1 MPSNIE
7 SFAIFSAARK
17 RLRKSRRSIR
27 SATAL
32 TGGLAALLIAAPA
45 FAQQGGA
52 GGSGGFGNGGTGGD
66 AGQPGG
72 AATCSIT
79 PSTGCLTAGGAA
91 GTDPGGDGA
100 DGNVNAAGPGGG
112 GGGGANGSLAAPV
125 GGNGGNGGNG
135 NAGNYSTGG
144 GGGGSGGNGV
154 VLTGPLTNSATVAGG
169 NGGNGGAAGA
179 TFFSGGPA
187 NGGAGG
193 GGGAGIVASAG
204 AVITNLSGG
213 SITGG
218 YGGLGGAGSN
228 GGGTAGAGGA
238 GGVGI
243 RGADIT
249 IETAG
254 SIAGGTG
261 GDGVTRAYALHFTG
275 GSNTLRLL
283 AGWSITGGIQL
294 DSGSSLGFDL
304 GGTETLGNVISGS
317 GSIGKTGAGTLI
329 LTGTNSY
336 SGETVLGGGTLQ
348 IDTAASIGSGA
359 IKLNTGTLRTTFDGT
374 LGNHL
379 FWESGATGTLAAA
392 TGTTLTLT
400 GTLNYGGDTEVRF
413 GSATDTGTIVASFFS
428 GSVSG
433 GSPRQA
439 IFGGG
444 IFRAG
449 TGFMS
454 LALGAFDLVRIDAG
468 ATLDINGVQPSTTLN
483 TLEGAGTLLND
494 GAFTIIGSGDFA
506 GTITG
511 SQNIVKVSGDTLI
524 LSGDND
530 YSGTTEVAAGVL
542 QIGAGGSSATSG
554 TLGTG
559 NVTIASGA
567 SLIFA
572 RADAHTVSNAIDGD
586 GSVEQAGPGVLELAG
601 ANSYTGGTRITGGL
615 ISFTGSGNFGTGNIT
630 LNGGGLQWAAGNTT
644 DISARLDAI
653 GAAGGVFDT
662 NGNDVLLM
670 SALSGSGLT
679 KTGSGTLTLAGSNSF
694 TGTVTINDGTLL
706 QSNANALAGADIVLG
721 GGTLDIGNYDLRLGQ
736 ALGITGTGTI
746 ESSGTG
752 GLTTVGGEEAVF
764 GSNGG
769 TITSSLGLSVISGST
784 LTMFGNN
791 LLSGGILVDGKL
803 VIGETG
809 ATGGAGNI
817 IGTIGSVISFADGV
831 DNAATIL
838 IASDTTQ
845 FEVLGTDVAT
855 QSGTIAQDHGGR
867 GFEKIG
873 GGTLNLTGANAI
885 DGAILVSGG
894 TLGFNQQG
902 LGSVVTLGIDNG
914 AAVRLLE
921 DVDHGGDVTIGALG
935 GTIDT
940 DTYRF
945 TVSGAVDFQGELTKT
960 GSGTLLLTDLNE
972 AGTGAGGISVSA
984 GTLALANGTAAGTG
998 TIKLADTTI
1007 LLNASCGCAPLVLTN
1022 AIEVGLAGT
1031 ATIDADG
1038 HQTVLAG
1045 TLSGGNLIFADSNGG
1060 GTTILTGTN
1069 SYGDTRVASGATLKI
1084 GDGGTTGTLGTGTI
1098 TTDSLGL
1105 VAFNRSDEVILSTA
1119 VGGAGWLGQFGSGTL
1134 ILTATNTYSG
1144 GTIVN
1149 NPDGILQVG
1158 NGGTTGTLGGGP
1170 IQVLDGTL
1178 IFNRSD
1184 DITVANNIQGGGQI
1198 VKLGAGTLTLSGD
1211 NIDSQNR
1218 MGGVPYY
1225 GNISILDGTLVVTEF
1240 GLGASQLVEIDNG
1253 ATLEALKDAYAGD
1266 VAILSGGGTIDTGNF
1281 TLELFGSID
1290 FQGELTK
1297 IGSGTLLIDDSF
1309 EEGIGAGG
1317 INVTA
1322 GTLGLGSDFAA
1333 GTGLI
1338 KLANGTTLLNA
1349 ACGCS
1354 RLDID
1359 NEIQIALGGAV
1370 TFDGGGNNT
1379 DLNGVISGGDVHFTT
1394 SVSAPFAG
1402 SIFRLNGANSYGE
1415 TRIGPNVALIV
1426 YDGTLGTGNVTFDA
1440 AASDPTTPAALVFQ
1454 NATDYSFGGKIIGAG
1469 IVSIEADTGS
1479 SVTLTGSNSAT
1490 ENFTGAVE
1498 VLSGRLVLNG
1508 DFGDVM
1514 GNTATLLVDDSCFC
1528 GGTAPSLGGSGVFH
1542 GSVTLGNTELNP
1554 GNSPGTLVIAG
1565 NLTLGSGTILNFE
1578 LGEPG
1583 KPGGASNDLV
1593 TVGGNLT
1600 LDGTLNTIAWGAGYG
1615 PGYYRLFNYGGTLTD
1630 NELLIGSIAGGLD
1643 AQVLTNINGQVNL
1656 RLGGA
1661 QAIQY
1666 WDGADTGASAAT
1678 GGNGGAGIWN
1688 GTSTNWTGPT
1698 GYAINDSWKG
1708 QVGVFAGASGGTV
1721 TVDGTQSFEELRF
1734 ETNGYALRPANGSAR
1749 LNTTGGFSIV
1759 NVASGIT
1766 ADIGVT
1772 IQGGAGLDKT
1782 GAGTLILSAVNTYN
1796 GATDVAAGTLRLGI
1810 NNAISNQSALNVQAG
1825 ATFDLA
1831 GFQTSVGSIQGAG
1844 NITLGGG
1851 QLAVGYDNSSTLFSG
1866 TITGPDGDASTL
1878 IKNGSGTLT
1887 VDGSIALGMSGGVNS
1902 FLQVNNG
1909 TLRIAGT
1916 GSLSGDFV
1924 QSFSTIENN
1933 GTITAQLQ
1941 SFGSLT
1947 NASTGVIHGL
1957 TQSFGAFDNYGT
1969 MGALSSITGTA
1980 VNHSTGVINGAVQ
1993 TFDDFTSTGIING
2006 AISNYG
2012 SAHIANQV
2020 NGDILNLQPGAIVTL
2035 TGTVSGIANY
2045 QGAQGSLLDLAGF
2058 DTTVGSLHDNGVGGD
2073 IQLGTATL
2081 TIGGTRPSASFTG
2094 AIHGSG
2100 GLIKTGAGEQI
2111 LGGLNDY
2118 TGTTLISGGTLR
2130 LIDGG
2135 AIGTGAVTNNAT
2147 LAFDG
2152 TLDRVFANTIQGSG
2166 GVTKTGAG
2174 MVALTGANGYAGTNA
2189 VLGGTLG
2196 FDNGQAL
2203 GTGAIALDDGTRLRN
2218 LQGVSAISLSNAIQ
2232 VSGTA
2237 TLQGVDGAS
2246 TTFNGAI
2253 SGDTVRFGLSGGGAT
2268 SFTLAAANSYD
2279 DTRIGGGV
2287 ALTIGAGGSLGS
2299 GDTVFEA
2306 NPIPASLTFA
2316 NSSNYS
2322 YAGVISG
2329 AGSIVVNTATPGT
2342 SVTLT
2347 GSNTASDNFTGAVT
2361 VDSGKLV
2368 LGGDFG
2374 DVVNNSASLTLNGGS
2389 LGGSGTFHG
2398 DVTFGNASLNPGNS
2412 PGTLSIGG
2420 NLTLGAATILNFEL
2434 GEAGTVGGVNNDLVN
2449 VGGNLTLDGTLNVIA
2464 QPTFGEG
2471 YYRLFN
2477 YGGSLTDNGL
2487 NLGALPGGYSPT
2499 LLTNIAGQVNILFS
2513 SSPQAIQYWDGSDL
2527 TGSSTAAGGNG
2538 GAGIWSTGGT
2548 NWTAPT
2554 GYGVND
2560 SWHGQVAVF
2569 GGAAG
2574 GAVTVQGSQAFQEL
2588 RFTTTGYTIAGAT
2601 AANGLATTGGFSVVD
2616 VSTGVAATI
2625 NAAIS
2630 GTGGLT
2636 KTGTGTLSLGG
2647 ANSYAGTTT
2656 VSAGQLNLL
2665 AGGSIAGS
2673 VVNQASFANAG
2684 TVTGAVQN
2692 DGTFANSGTVT
2703 GAVQNNA
2710 TLASTGTLAG
2720 GLVNSGTATLAGTV
2734 GTGIVNNGAVTFS
2747 GAATVAGLQQA
2758 AAGTFNL
2765 AGFGVSLGT
2774 LSGSGAISLGGGAL
2788 SVGTGNGNSSFAGT
2802 ISGAGSLTKAGTG
2815 TLALTGTASQTGGTT
2830 ISGGTL
2836 QIGTG
2841 GTTGA
2846 LSGAITNNGV
2856 LVLNRSDAVTLANV
2870 MSGTGGFVQAG
2881 TGTTTL
2887 TGANSYGGGTLVSAG
2902 RLRGDTASLQG
2913 AIRNDGTLEFA
2924 QTGAGT
2930 YAGSLSGAGLLE
2942 KTGTGTISFTGN
2954 SATFTGATSVLA
2966 GTLALNGLLSHSTI
2980 TVRNG
2985 ATVMGTG
2992 TAGGLVVQSGGTI
3005 APGNSVGTFNVAGNV
3020 LFQAGSLFAAEVQAN
3035 GADRIQATGTAQ
3047 LNGTLQIINLGGNYG
3062 INSSFVLLHADAGV
3076 TGTFTVSG
3084 LNGFGLAYRPKI
3096 IYTANEV
3103 QLLLAPNQL
3112 SAVLGTGVP
3121 LTYNQLSA
3129 ISRLDAAVMTGGYDP
3144 TPLSA
3149 LYSLSPAAIPAALD
3163 QLSGEI
3169 YADATRAALED
3180 ERVVREAVV
3189 GRLADAADAGLSG
3202 NGAWGQVIG
3211 SWGSVDSD
3219 GNAAGYDVN
3228 RAGMIMGLDGG
3239 SATEDGS
3246 VRAGVMGHYTRITVP
3261 ADARGSRATIDR
3273 TGGGFYAG
3281 AAMGGLRVRAGVSLS
3296 LLDLKAKRQIAVP
3309 GLTATERGKAQGVML
3324 QTFGEISY
3332 RIQAGARSFVEP
3344 YLAGSATRVRFNRF
3358 AESSG
3363 PVALIVREQKSVL
3376 GIAELGLRGE
3386 VPLARGDAGGVRLG
3400 GNLGLR
3406 TAFGDRAANPAIALS
3421 AAAGQAFNVRSAEI
3435 DRFAAAAN
3443 LNLSADLSDTLRL
3456 RVGYSGVLGGGVREH
3471 GGRATL
3477 SLKF

>member
-7 SFAIFSAARK
+7 SFAIFSAAKK
-17 RLRKSRRSIR
+17 RLHKSRRSIR

-52 GGSGGFGNGGTGGD
+52 GGSGGFGNGGAGGG

-79 PSTGCLTAGGAA
+79 PSAGCLTAGGAA

-100 DGNVNAAGPGGG
+100 DGNVSGAGPGGG

-144 GGGGSGGNGV
+144 GGGGSGGNGL

-204 AVITNLSGG
+204 AVIANLSGG
-213 SITGG
+213 SIAGG

-228 GGGTAGAGGA
+228 GGGTAGAGGG

-275 GSNTLRLL
+275 GSNILSLL

-294 DSGSSLGFDL
+294 DSGSSLGFDV
-304 GGTETLGNVISGS
+304 GGTETLGNMISGG

-348 IDTAASIGSGA
+348 IDAQASIGSGA
-359 IKLNTGTLRTTFDGT
+359 IKLNMGTLRTTFDGA

-454 LALGAFDLVRIDAG
+454 LALGAFDSVQIDAG

-483 TLEGAGTLLND
+483 ILEGAGTLLND

-559 NVTIASGA
+559 NVTISSGA
-567 SLIFA
+567 SLVFA
-572 RADAHTVSNAIDGD
+572 RADAHSVSNAIDGD
-586 GSVEQAGPGVLELAG
+586 GSVEQAGPGVLELTG

-644 DISARLDAI
+644 DISARLDTI
-653 GAAGGVFDT
+653 GVAGGVFDT

-679 KTGSGTLTLAGSNSF
+679 KTGSGTLTLAGNNSF

-752 GLTTVGGEEAVF
+752 GLTTVSGEEAVF

-769 TITSSLGLSVISGST
+769 TITSSLELSVISGST

-803 VIGETG
+803 VVGETG
-809 ATGGAGNI
+809 AAGGAGNI
-817 IGTIGSVISFADGV
+817 IGTIGSVVSFADGV

-855 QSGTIAQDHGGR
+855 QSGMIVQDRGGR

-873 GGTLNLTGANAI
+873 DGTLNLTGTNGI

-921 DVDHGGDVTIGALG
+921 DVDHGGGVTIGALG

-960 GSGTLLLTDLNE
+960 GSGTLLLTDLNG
-972 AGTGAGGISVSA
+972 ASTGAGGISVSA

-998 TIKLADTTI
+998 TIKLADATI
-1007 LLNASCGCAPLVLTN
+1007 LLNASCGCGPLTLTN
-1022 AIEVGLAGT
+1022 AIQVALGGT

-1038 HQTVLAG
+1038 HETVLAG
-1045 TLSGGNLIFADSNGG
+1045 TLSGGNLIFADGNGG

-1069 SYGDTRVASGATLKI
+1069 SYGDTAVGTGATLMV
-1084 GDGGTTGTLGTGTI
+1084 GDGGTTGTLGTGTV
-1098 TTDSLGL
+1098 TTDGML
-1105 VAFNRSDEVILSTA
+1105 AFNRSDEVTLATA
-1119 VGGAGWLGQFGSGTL
+1119 VGGSGLLGQFGTGKLILTANNSYSGGTL
-1134 ILTATNTYSG
+1134 IL
-1144 GTIVN
+1144 
-1149 NPDGILQVG
+1149 NPDGTIQVG
-1158 NGGTTGTLGGGP
+1158 DGGTTGALGTGAIVLGGG
-1170 IQVLDGTL
+1170 TL
-1178 IFNRSD
+1178 VFNRSD
-1184 DITVANNIQGGGQI
+1184 NITVADSIAGIGQI
-1198 VKLGAGTLTLSGD
+1198 TKLGAGTLTLSGD
-1211 NIDSQNR
+1211 NLDSQNT
-1218 MGGVPYY
+1218 GVGPYV
-1225 GNISILDGTLVVTEF
+1225 GNISILAGTLAVGEF
-1240 GLGASQLVEIDNG
+1240 GLGASELVEIDNG
-1253 ATLEALKDAYAGD
+1253 ATLKALKDAYAGD
-1266 VAILSGGGTIDTGNF
+1266 MAILSGGGTIDTGNF
-1281 TLELFGSID
+1281 TLELFGSVD

-1297 IGSGTLLIDDSF
+1297 AGSGTLLIDDSF

-1338 KLANGTTLLNA
+1338 KLASGTTLLNA

-1359 NEIQIALGGAV
+1359 NEIQVALGGAV
-1370 TFDGGGNNT
+1370 TFDGGGNDT

-1394 SVSAPFAG
+1394 SVSGPFAG
-1402 SIFRLNGANSYGE
+1402 SIFRLNGVNSYGE

-1469 IVSIEADTGS
+1469 IVSIEADSGS
-1479 SVTLTGSNSAT
+1479 SVTLTGSNSAS

-1498 VLSGRLVLNG
+1498 VLSGHLVING
-1508 DFGDVM
+1508 DFGDVV

-1678 GGNGGAGIWN
+1678 GGNGGAGTWN

-1708 QVGVFAGASGGTV
+1708 QVGVFAGAAGGTV
-1721 TVDGTQSFEELRF
+1721 TVEGTQSFEELRF

-1759 NVASGIT
+1759 DVASGIT
-1766 ADIGVT
+1766 ADIGVV
-1772 IQGGAGLDKT
+1772 IQGGAGIDKT
-1782 GAGTLILSAVNTYN
+1782 GAGTLILSAANTYN

-1810 NNAISNQSALNVQAG
+1810 DQAISNQSALNVQAG

-1831 GFQTSVGSIQGAG
+1831 GFQTMVGSIEGAG
-1844 NITLGGG
+1844 SITLGGG
-1851 QLAVGYDNSSTLFSG
+1851 RLDTGYNNASTIFGG
-1866 TITGPDGDASTL
+1866 TITGPDGGESVFT
-1878 IKNGSGTLT
+1878 KNGSGTLT
-1887 VDGSIALGMSGGVNS
+1887 LSGSIALGNGGGALNS
-1902 FLQVNNG
+1902 FAQVNAG
-1909 TLRIAGT
+1909 TLQITGT
-1916 GSLSGDFV
+1916 GSIGADLF
-1924 QSFSTIENN
+1924 QNFSTIENG
-1933 GTITAQLQ
+1933 GTINAFTIFQTFGTVTNAATGVINGQTQ
-1941 SFGSLT
+1941 SFGS
-1947 NASTGVIHGL
+1947 
-1957 TQSFGAFDNYGT
+1957 FDNYGT
-1969 MGALSSITGTA
+1969 MGNFQSIGGTA
-1980 VNHSTGVINGAVQ
+1980 VNHGTGVINGNVQTFVSFTSTGVINGALSN
-1993 TFDDFTSTGIING
+1993 FG
-2006 AISNYG
+2006 AATIE
-2012 SAHIANQV
+2012 NQV
-2020 NGDILNLQPGAIVTL
+2020 NGELSNQQVGATITFSGAVTGI
-2035 TGTVSGIANY
+2035 TNYFGSSGT
-2045 QGAQGSLLDLAGF
+2045 LLDLAGF
-2058 DTTVGSLHDNGVGGD
+2058 DTAIGGLNGNGGT
-2073 IQLGTATL
+2073 IQLGMAKL
-2081 TIGGTRPSASFTG
+2081 TVDNANFSTFDGVVT
-2094 AIHGSG
+2094 GSG
-2100 GLIKTGAGEQI
+2100 GLTKTGAGE
-2111 LGGLNDY
+2111 LRLTGASDY
-2118 TGTTLISGGTLR
+2118 SGTTLIGGGMLV
-2130 LIDGG
+2130 LGEGG
-2135 AIGTGAVTNNAT
+2135 AIGAGTVTNNAA
-2147 LAFDG
+2147 LGFDG
-2152 TLDRVFANTIQGSG
+2152 ALDRTFANTIQGNG
-2166 GVTKTGAG
+2166 ALVKTGSG
-2174 MVALTGANGYAGTNA
+2174 QVTLTGTNGSFSGAID
-2189 VLGGTLG
+2189 VQGGALG

-2203 GTGAIALDDGTRLRN
+2203 GSGAVALGDGTFLRN

-2232 VSGTA
+2232 VTDTA

-2253 SGDTVRFGLSGGGAT
+2253 SGDTVRFGLSGGGST
-2268 SFTLAAANSYD
+2268 SFTLATANSYD

-2287 ALTIGAGGSLGS
+2287 ALTVGAGGSLGS

-2306 NPIPASLTFA
+2306 NPTPSSLTFA
-2316 NSSNYS
+2316 NSSSYS

-2329 AGSIVVNTATPGT
+2329 AGSIVVDTATPGI

-2347 GSNTASDNFTGAVT
+2347 GSNSASDNFTGAVT

-2368 LGGDFG
+2368 INGAFG
-2374 DVVNNSASLTLNGGS
+2374 DVANNSASLTLNGGV

-2527 TGSSTAAGGNG
+2527 TGSSTAAGGDG
-2538 GAGIWSTGGT
+2538 GAGIWSAGGT

-2560 SWHGQVAVF
+2560 SWHSQVAVF

-2574 GAVTVQGSQAFQEL
+2574 GGVTVQGSQAFQEL
-2588 RFTTTGYTIAGAT
+2588 RFTTNGYTIAGAT
-2601 AANGLATTGGFSVVD
+2601 AADGLATTGGFSVID

-2625 NAAIS
+2625 NAGIS

-2673 VVNQASFANAG
+2673 VANQASFANAG
-2684 TVTGAVQN
+2684 TVSGAVQN
-2692 DGTFANSGTVT
+2692 DGTFTNSGTVT

-2710 TLASTGTLAG
+2710 TLTSTGTLAG
-2720 GLVNSGTATLAGTV
+2720 GLANSGTATLAGTV

-2747 GAATVAGLQQA
+2747 GAASVAGLQQA
-2758 AAGTFNL
+2758 AGGTFNL

-2788 SVGTGNGNSSFAGT
+2788 SVGAGNGNSSFAGT

-2815 TLALTGTASQTGGTT
+2815 TLVLTGTASQTGGTT

-2870 MSGTGGFVQAG
+2870 MLGTGGFVQAG

-2954 SATFTGATSVLA
+2954 SATFTGATNVLA
-2966 GTLALNGLLSHSTI
+2966 GTLALNGLLSHSMI

-2985 ATVMGTG
+2985 ATLGGTG

-3020 LFQAGSLFAAEVQAN
+3020 LFQAGSLFAAEVQAS
-3035 GADRIQATGTAQ
+3035 GADRIQATGSAQ
-3047 LNGTLQIINLGGNYG
+3047 LNGTLQVINLGGNYG

-3076 TGTFTVSG
+3076 SGTFTVSG
-3084 LNGFGLAYRPKI
+3084 LNSFGLAYRPKI

-3129 ISRLDAAVMTGGYDP
+3129 ISRLDAAVVTGGYDP

-3149 LYSLSPAAIPAALD
+3149 LYSLAPAAIPAALD

-3189 GRLADAADAGLSG
+3189 GRLAEAADAGLSG

-3332 RIQAGARSFVEP
+3332 RIEAGARSFVEP

-3363 PVALIVREQKSVL
+3363 PVSLIVREQKSVL

-3386 VPLARGDAGGVRLG
+3386 VPLASGDTGGVRLG

-3406 TAFGDRAANPAIALS
+3406 TAFGDRAANPAIALT
-3421 AAAGQAFNVRSAEI
+3421 AAASQAFNVRSAEI

-3443 LNLSADLSDTLRL
+3443 LNLSADLSDTLSL
-3456 RVGYSGVLGGGVREH
+3456 RIGYSGVLGGGVREH
-3471 GGRATL
+3471 GGRAAL

>member
-27 SATAL
+27 SVSAL
-32 TGGLAALLIAAPA
+32 AGGLAATILLAVPAAAQDTRGGNGGQGNGPGAPA
-45 FAQQGGA
+45 GGTSSVIGAGGA
-52 GGSGGFGNGGTGGD
+52 GGAASENYEGAGGGGAGATGG
-66 AGQPGG
+66 AGGNAFNGTPGG
-72 AATCSIT
+72 AGGA
-79 PSTGCLTAGGAA
+79 TAGAS
-91 GTDPGGDGA
+91 GGDG
-100 DGNVNAAGPGGG
+100 VGGGIGSRASG
-112 GGGGANGSLAAPV
+112 GGGGAHGAVLSGAP
-125 GGNGGNGGNG
+125 GT
-135 NAGNYSTGG
+135 A
-144 GGGGSGGNGV
+144 
-154 VLTGPLTNSATVAGG
+154 VAGG
-169 NGGNGGAAGA
+169 NGGNGGSSSDGD
-179 TFFSGGPA
+179 
-187 NGGAGG
+187 GG
-193 GGGAGIVASAG
+193 GGGAGGYGTVTTGAG
-204 AVITNLSGG
+204 TIFFNNAITAGNGG
-213 SITGG
+213 NGG
-218 YGGLGGAGSN
+218 YGYFYGGSGGDGGIGLLLTGTGATVSISGAVTGGN
-228 GGGTAGAGGA
+228 GGTAGGFVASGCCANGGNGA
-238 GGVGI
+238 GGIGLIGSNVNIVLHATVG
-243 RGADIT
+243 
-249 IETAG
+249 
-254 SIAGGTG
+254 GGLS
-261 GDGVTRAYALHFTG
+261 GDGVTRALAMQLSG
-275 GSNTLRLL
+275 ASTLTLGT
-283 AGWSITGGIQL
+283 GWSITGNIQSDTSL
-294 DSGSSLGFDL
+294 AITNTATDTLGSSIL
-304 GGTETLGNVISGS
+304 GGAFAKN
-317 GSIGKTGAGTLI
+317 GAGTLI
-329 LTGTNSY
+329 LTGSNTF
-336 SGETVLGGGTLQ
+336 T
-348 IDTAASIGSGA
+348 TAA
-359 IKLNTGTLRTTFDGT
+359 
-374 LGNHL
+374 
-379 FWESGATGTLAAA
+379 
-392 TGTTLTLT
+392 
-400 GTLNYGGDTEVRF
+400 
-413 GSATDTGTIVASFFS
+413 
-428 GSVSG
+428 
-433 GSPRQA
+433 
-439 IFGGG
+439 
-444 IFRAG
+444 
-449 TGFMS
+449 
-454 LALGAFDLVRIDAG
+454 
-468 ATLDINGVQPSTTLN
+468 
-483 TLEGAGTLLND
+483 
-494 GAFTIIGSGDFA
+494 
-506 GTITG
+506 IT
-511 SQNIVKVSGDTLI
+511 
-524 LSGDND
+524 
-530 YSGTTEVAAGVL
+530 AGVL
-542 QIGAGGSSATSG
+542 QIGDGGTAGTLGSGTVTVDTGTELAFNRSDNIAISNQITGAGLVRKLGAGQLTLNGASDYSGGTIVEAGTLALGNATAAGTGAIWLRDGTTLRNTATGSTVFFNNAIRIDTGETATINGNTLGGTALNSPITGGGDLFFTGLVALVGTNSYGTTTIDSNSELLAGYQTGG

-559 NVTIASGA
+559 NVTNYG
-567 SLIFA
+567 LLTFG
-572 RADAHTVSNAIDGD
+572 RTDTVTVSNVISGSGEVRKRNGGGVILTGNNDYTGITTLNLGTTIQVGD
-586 GSVEQAGPGVLELAG
+586 G
-601 ANSYTGGTRITGGL
+601 GT
-615 ISFTGSGNFGTGNIT
+615 TGSLGTGNVSNSGNLIFNRGDNIT
-630 LNGGGLQWAAGNTT
+630 VANN
-644 DISARLDAI
+644 I
-653 GAAGGVFDT
+653 
-662 NGNDVLLM
+662 
-670 SALSGSGLT
+670 SGSNGRLT
-679 KTGSGTLTLAGSNSF
+679 KQGAGTLTLTGSNTYGGGTTISAGTLQVGNGGTAGTLG
-694 TGTVTINDGTLL
+694 TGAVANDSILAFNRSDDITVTNAISGNGSLTKLGGGVLTLSGNNSYFGNTTISEGTLRL
-706 QSNANALAGADIVLG
+706 GSATAHGNGNIVLD
-721 GGTLDIGNYDLRLGQ
+721 GGTLDVGNLAFSLARLGGGNGTV
-736 ALGITGTGTI
+736 ATSGSGSLDVNAGESVTFGSTGNSIDSDVMLIVDPTGTLTLLGNNGLTGGITLAGR
-746 ESSGTG
+746 
-752 GLTTVGGEEAVF
+752 
-764 GSNGG
+764 
-769 TITSSLGLSVISGST
+769 
-784 LTMFGNN
+784 
-791 LLSGGILVDGKL
+791 L
-803 VIGETG
+803 VIGESDAAGGTG
-809 ATGGAGNI
+809 N
-817 IGTIGSVISFADGV
+817 TIFTVGSVISYADGV
-831 DNAATIL
+831 DNGTAIGL
-838 IASDTTQ
+838 GSNTTQ
-845 FEVLGTDVAT
+845 LEVLGTDVAT
-855 QSGTIAQDHGGR
+855 QSGTIYEDLQSR
-867 GFEKIG
+867 GFEKTG
-873 GGTLNLTGANAI
+873 TGTLILTATNNSYTGA
-885 DGAILVSGG
+885 
-894 TLGFNQQG
+894 T
-902 LGSVVTLGIDNG
+902 T
-914 AAVRLLE
+914 
-921 DVDHGGDVTIGALG
+921 
-935 GTIDT
+935 
-940 DTYRF
+940 
-945 TVSGAVDFQGELTKT
+945 
-960 GSGTLLLTDLNE
+960 
-972 AGTGAGGISVSA
+972 VSA
-984 GTLALANGTAAGTG
+984 GTLGLGNDTAAGTG
-998 TIKLADTTI
+998 TIKLADATI
-1007 LLNASCGCAPLVLTN
+1007 LLNAACGCGPLTLTN
-1022 AIEVGLAGT
+1022 GIEIALGGT
-1031 ATIDADG
+1031 ATIDTDSY
-1038 HQTVLAG
+1038 QTVLAG
-1045 TLSGGNLIFADSNGG
+1045 NITGGNLIFADTRGG
-1060 GTTILTGTN
+1060 GVTILTGAN
-1069 SYGDTRVASGATLKI
+1069 SYGDTAVGTGATLMV
-1084 GDGGTTGTLGTGTI
+1084 GDGGTTGTLGTGTV
-1098 TTDSLGL
+1098 TTDGML
-1105 VAFNRSDEVILSTA
+1105 AFNRSDEVTLATA
-1119 VGGAGWLGQFGSGTL
+1119 VGGSGLLGQFGTGKLILTANNSYSGGTL
-1134 ILTATNTYSG
+1134 ILDPD
-1144 GTIVN
+1144 GTI
-1149 NPDGILQVG
+1149 QVG
-1158 NGGTTGTLGGGP
+1158 DGGTTGTLGTGNVVLGG
-1170 IQVLDGTL
+1170 GTL
-1178 IFNRSD
+1178 LFNRSD
-1184 DITVANNIQGGGQI
+1184 DITVADSIAGIGQI
-1198 VKLGAGTLTLSGD
+1198 TKLGAGTLTLSGD
-1211 NIDSQNR
+1211 NIDSQNT
-1218 MGGVPYY
+1218 GVGPYV
-1225 GNISILDGTLVVTEF
+1225 GNISILAGTLAVGEF
-1240 GLGASQLVEIDNG
+1240 GLGGSQLVEIDNG
-1253 ATLEALKDAYAGD
+1253 ATLKALKDAYAGD
-1266 VAILSGGGTIDTGNF
+1266 MAILSGGGTIDTGNF

-1297 IGSGTLLIDDSF
+1297 TGSGTLLIDDSF

-1338 KLANGTTLLNA
+1338 KLAGGTTLLNA

-1354 RLDID
+1354 HLGID
-1359 NEIQIALGGAV
+1359 NEIRIALGGAV
-1370 TFDGGGNNT
+1370 TFDGGGNDT

-1415 TRIGPNVALIV
+1415 TRIGPNVELIV

-1469 IVSIEADTGS
+1469 IVSIKADPGS

-1508 DFGDVM
+1508 DFGDVV

-1583 KPGGASNDLV
+1583 KPGGTSNDLV

-1666 WDGADTGASAAT
+1666 WDGADTGASAAM
-1678 GGNGGAGIWN
+1678 GGNGGAGTWN

-1708 QVGVFAGASGGTV
+1708 QVGVFAGAAGGTV
-1721 TVDGTQSFEELRF
+1721 TVEGTQSFEELRF
-1734 ETNGYALRPANGSAR
+1734 ETNGYALSPANGSAH
-1749 LNTTGGFSIV
+1749 LNTTGGFSIID
-1759 NVASGIT
+1759 VASGIT
-1766 ADIGVT
+1766 ADIGVI
-1772 IQGGAGLDKT
+1772 IQGGAGVDKT
-1782 GAGTLILSAVNTYN
+1782 GAGTLILSAVNTYG
-1796 GATDVAAGTLRLGI
+1796 GATDIAAGTLRLGI

-1844 NITLGGG
+1844 DITLGGG
-1851 QLAVGYDNSSTLFSG
+1851 RLEIGDDNSSTLFSG
-1866 TITGPDGDASTL
+1866 TITGPDGGASTL

-1887 VDGSIALGMSGGVNS
+1887 VDGSIALGMSGGLNS
-1902 FLQVNNG
+1902 FLKVNSG

-1916 GSLSGDFV
+1916 GSLSGDLV

-1947 NASTGVIHGL
+1947 NAGTGVIHGL
-1957 TQSFGAFDNYGT
+1957 TQNFSAFDNYGT
-1969 MGALSSITGTA
+1969 MGALVSITGTA
-1980 VNHSTGVINGAVQ
+1980 VNHGTGVINGDVQTFVSFTSTGVINGAL
-1993 TFDDFTSTGIING
+1993 
-2006 AISNYG
+2006 SNFG
-2012 SAHIANQV
+2012 TATIENQV
-2020 NGDILNLQPGAIVTL
+2020 NGELGNYQVGATVTL
-2035 TGTVSGIANY
+2035 SGTVTGITNY
-2045 QGAQGSLLDLAGF
+2045 LGVQGSLLDLAGF
-2058 DTTVGSLHDNGVGGD
+2058 DTTVGSLHHNDVGGD
-2073 IQLGTATL
+2073 IELGTATL
-2081 TIGGTRPSASFTG
+2081 TIGGARPSASFTG

-2118 TGTTLISGGTLR
+2118 TGATLISGGTLR

-2135 AIGTGAVTNNAT
+2135 EIGAGLVTNNAT

-2196 FDNGQAL
+2196 FDNAQAL

-2218 LQGVSAISLSNAIQ
+2218 LQGVSAISLTNAIQ

-2287 ALTIGAGGSLGS
+2287 ALTVGAGGSLGS

-2322 YAGVISG
+2322 YEGVISG
-2329 AGSIVVNTATPGT
+2329 AGSIVVDTATPGI

-2374 DVVNNSASLTLNGGS
+2374 DVVNNGASLTLNGGA

-2412 PGTLSIGG
+2412 PGTLTIGG

-2538 GAGIWSTGGT
+2538 GAGIWSAANT

-2560 SWHGQVAVF
+2560 SWHSQVAVF

-2588 RFTTTGYTIAGAT
+2588 RFTTNGYTIAGTT
-2601 AANGLATTGGFSVVD
+2601 AADGLATTGGFSVVD

-2692 DGTFANSGTVT
+2692 DGTFTNSGTVT

-2710 TLASTGTLAG
+2710 TLTSTGTLAG
-2720 GLVNSGTATLAGTV
+2720 GLVNNGTATLAGTV

-2747 GAATVAGLQQA
+2747 GAATVSGLQQA

-2774 LSGSGAISLGGGAL
+2774 LGGSGAISLGGGAL

-2802 ISGAGSLTKAGTG
+2802 ISGAGSLTKTGTG
-2815 TLALTGTASQTGGTT
+2815 TLVLTGAASQTGGTT

-2836 QIGTG
+2836 QIGTA

-2856 LVLNRSDAVTLANV
+2856 LVLNRSDVVTLANV

-2924 QTGAGT
+2924 QTGAGS

-2954 SATFTGATSVLA
+2954 SATFTGATNVLA

-2992 TAGGLVVQSGGTI
+2992 TSGGLVVQSGGTI

-3020 LFQAGSLFAAEVQAN
+3020 LFQAGSLFAAEVQAS

-3129 ISRLDAAVMTGGYDP
+3129 ISRLDAAVVTGGYDP

-3149 LYSLSPAAIPAALD
+3149 LYSLAPAAIPAALD

-3281 AAMGGLRVRAGVSLS
+3281 AAMGGLRVRAGASLS

-3332 RIQAGARSFVEP
+3332 RIQAGAGSFVEP

-3406 TAFGDRAANPAIALS
+3406 TAFGDRAANPAIALT
-3421 AAAGQAFNVRSAEI
+3421 AAASQAFNVRSAEI

-3443 LNLSADLSDTLRL
+3443 LNLSADLSDTLSL
-3456 RVGYSGVLGGGVREH
+3456 RIGYSGMLGGGVREH
-3471 GGRATL
+3471 GGRAAL